1 MKKVAAHYFK
11 HPSVWTYI
19 AIGIAVGFIAFK
31 FNFIQEHWY
40 VLFAPIIIAPFFEWF
55 AHKYILHAQI
65 GNVKEVPLQR
75 DLKKGDW
82 IDSEIFEEPKKMQ
95 VLKIDESKNTM
106 LIGYGWARNMKALRD
121 FMNVLHY
128 GHHEDPNH
136 VPLIFAPILSVII
149 LFVALFGLA
158 LLLTFNLSIATV
170 FLLGVIVYYLHYE
183 WMHLGHHI
191 PGYKHIF
198 PWSNKLKT
206 AHQLHHY
213 RNENYWWGI
222 TNNIGDKILG
232 TYKSH
237 KDVPMSKSIKNIN
250 YK

>member
-1 MKKVAAHYFK
+1 MKKVAALYFA

-19 AIGIAVGFIAFK
+19 FIGIGVGYIGFSQGYFT
-31 FNFIQEHWY
+31 NHWY
-40 VLFAPIIIAPFFEWF
+40 VLLAPVVIAPFFEWF
-55 AHKYILHAQI
+55 AHKYILHMQI
-65 GNVKEVPLQR
+65 GNVVEMGLQEGKKVGDKITTEVHGEER
-75 DLKKGDW
+75 EV
-82 IDSEIFEEPKKMQ
+82 EI
-95 VLKIDESKNTM
+95 LKITEDKMEV
-106 LIGYGWARNMKALRD
+106 GYGWAKRLKPFRK
-121 FMNVLHY
+121 FMHVLHY

-149 LFVALFGLA
+149 LFSSMFGLA
-158 LLLTFNLSIATV
+158 LLVTFSLSIATV
-170 FLLGVIVYYLHYE
+170 FLFSVIVYYLHYE
-183 WMHLGHHI
+183 WMHLGHHV

-222 TNNIGDKILG
+222 TNSLGDKILG
-232 TYKSH
+232 TYKTH
-237 KDVPMSKSIKNIN
+237 KDVPMSKSIKHIN